1 MSSGLEEDYE
11 QKRIENINA
20 QNLFMKSLRQK
31 RSEVTVN
38 KSEKKNPNKQA
49 TPVTTI
55 FQYLVE
61 NSESRSDN
69 GNWYFISHNEKLL
82 NPAHLFLEAKMAA
95 YSAFPHK
102 QHARL

>member
-38 KSEKKNPNKQA
+38 KSEKKTPNKQA

-69 GNWYFISHNEKLL
+69 GNWYFISHNENVLPYNAIFTFDSGSYEL
-82 NPAHLFLEAKMAA
+82 QLFLG
-95 YSAFPHK
+95 
-102 QHARL
+102 